1 MTRSVARIALA
12 LFYLLAGVLHL
23 AIPRPF
29 LSIVPGWVPFP
40 QTVVFWTGIA
50 EVLGALTLAQ
60 PWSPSLRKLAGA
72 GLAAYAVC
80 VFPANINHFMMDM
93 ARPDGG
99 LGLAYHVPRMFVQP
113 VLVWLALWTGG
124 LTNWPATARPR

>member
-1 MTRSVARIALA
+1 MTRSIARIALA

-72 GLAAYAVC
+72 GDRKSV
-80 VFPANINHFMMDM
+80 V
-93 ARPDGG
+93 
-99 LGLAYHVPRMFVQP
+99 
-113 VLVWLALWTGG
+113 
-124 LTNWPATARPR
+124 